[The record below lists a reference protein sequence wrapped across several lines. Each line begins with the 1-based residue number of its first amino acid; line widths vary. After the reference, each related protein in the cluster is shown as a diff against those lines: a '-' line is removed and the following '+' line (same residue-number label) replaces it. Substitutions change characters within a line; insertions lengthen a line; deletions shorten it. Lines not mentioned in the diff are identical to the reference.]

1 MWALRL
7 ARKLSVRV
15 ALMTVLALVA
25 AFVAP
30 LAEPLIPEGLKDRF
44 DADAT
49 LPVLNILAASM
60 LTVTTFS
67 LGVMVQASQSASS
80 LATPRAYRLMMQDS
94 TSQTVL
100 ATFVGSFLFSLTAI
114 AMFRAGYYDGT
125 ASVVVFGLTVLV
137 ITAIIGA
144 ILRWIGQLSQLGSM
158 DHVLH
163 LVEEA
168 AKPPLRGVI
177 ERPALGGHPAHAGAG
192 PPVDAHPLR
201 AARSGYVQFVDMPAL
216 QKLMETHD
224 AHLWLVDQP
233 GGYVIKGDVLAHMSG
248 PGDFAGKV
256 NAAFT
261 LGKTRSLEQD
271 ARFGLIVLA
280 EIASRALSPGVN
292 DPGTAIDVAHRLTNL
307 LALCEAPDEGRPS
320 FDRITAPMV
329 RAGDLTED
337 AFDALIRDA
346 RDRPEVLAQVMV
358 GLQRLAQS
366 PWAELADS
374 ARRKQRYLLD
384 HARAEIAQP
393 DDRDRLAGSF
403 QKVGWVITH
412 PTRCFTAPATGHV
425 RPEAGA

>member
-80 LATPRAYRLMMQDS
+80 LATPRAYRLMMQDG

-137 ITAIIGA
+137 IAAIIGA

-168 AKPPLRGVI
+168 AKPPLRGI
-177 ERPALGGHPAHAGAG
+177 LERPALGGHPAHAGAG
-192 PPVDAHPLR
+192 PPADAQAIR
-201 AARSGYVQFVDMPAL
+201 AKRSGYVQFVDMPRLQAL
-216 QKLMETHD
+216 MVEAD

-233 GGYVIKGDVLAHMSG
+233 GGYMIEGDTLAHMNGS
-248 PGDFAGKV
+248 DDLKAKV

-261 LGKTRSLEQD
+261 IGKTRSLEQD
-271 ARFGLIVLA
+271 ARFGLIVLT
-280 EIASRALSPGVN
+280 EIGCRALSPGVN
-292 DPGTAIDVAHRLTNL
+292 DPGTAIDVTHRLTNL
-307 LALCEAPDEGRPS
+307 LALCDAPDTGTPP

-329 RAGDLTED
+329 RAEDLTED

-346 RDRPEVLAQVMV
+346 RDRPEVLAQIMV
-358 GLQRLAQS
+358 GLQRLAKS
-366 PWAELADS
+366 PWKDLAES
-374 ARRKQRYLLD
+374 ARRKQRYLLE
-384 HARAEIAQP
+384 HARAEIAQA
-393 DDRDRLAGSF
+393 DDRDRLADLSR
-403 QKVGWVITH
+403 K
-412 PTRCFTAPATGHV
+412 
-425 RPEAGA
+425 